1 MVRAEGERKTAL
13 ITGASAGIGWHLA
26 EEFARHGFD
35 LVLVARTASKLEEL
49 ASRLSERHG
58 IECHARPLD
67 LLEPGAPLAL
77 FEALSARRLPIE
89 VLVNDAGVLRHG
101 AFAET
106 PLPELLD
113 IVQLN
118 ASVLTALTRLFV
130 EPMIRGGGGRIL
142 NVASVA
148 AFQPA
153 PSLCVYAATK
163 AFILSLSEALSEEL
177 RGTGVTVTALCPG
190 FTATSM
196 LDEIEGARDLSER
209 MPTGLVLEPSRV
221 AMEGYRACM
230 DGVSVHVPGV
240 PNQIALRLLGSQPRW
255 LVRALSGAI
264 GRRFLYPK
272 D

>member
-13 ITGASAGIGWHLA
+13 ITGASTGIGWHLA

-49 ASRLSERHG
+49 ASRLSAQHG
-58 IECHARPLD
+58 VACHPHPLD
-67 LLEPGAPLAL
+67 LLEPGAPQAL
-77 FEALSARRLPIE
+77 FDALSARGLPVE

-101 AFAET
+101 AFSAT
-106 PLPELLD
+106 PLADLLD
-113 IVQLN
+113 IVNLN
-118 ASVLTALTRLFV
+118 AGVLTAMTRLFV

-142 NVASVA
+142 NVASIA

-153 PSLCVYAATK
+153 PSLTVYAATK

-190 FTATSM
+190 FTVTRM
-196 LDEIEGARDLSER
+196 LDGIEGARELSER
-209 MPTGLVLEPSRV
+209 MPPGLVLEPERV
-221 AMEGYRACM
+221 AREGYQACM
-230 DGVSVHVPGV
+230 DGVSVHVPGI
-240 PNQIALRLLGSQPRW
+240 PNQVALRLLGWQPRW
-255 LVRALSGAI
+255 LVRAMSGAI
-264 GRRFLYPK
+264 GRRFLGPA